1 MKAAGRSLWGKSHQM
16 YLKWRDIYRFLQ
28 RIRRKWDLRHGEGVC
43 STEQKMSFPL
53 SVKES

>member
-1 MKAAGRSLWGKSHQM
+1 M